1 MSNEECS
8 KTAVM
13 RPRQQVFQRLWVCHL
28 CHCEA
33 GVGGHECKV
42 NGRGVE
48 PERAY
53 SREDAHLTAKKYCVN
68 DVKEY
73 TEKHRLRD
81 YFEHCGKI
89 EGIQIRM
96 TEAVVRKEAFLL

>member
-1 MSNEECS
+1 MLKDCSNETQTTSVPEALGLS
-8 KTAVM
+8 S
-13 RPRQQVFQRLWVCHL
+13 

-53 SREDAHLTAKKYCVN
+53 SREDAHLTAKNIVLMMLKNTLRNIAYEIILNTV
-68 DVKEY
+68 
-73 TEKHRLRD
+73 EKLKG
-81 YFEHCGKI
+81 FKSE
-89 EGIQIRM
+89 
-96 TEAVVRKEAFLL
+96 

>member
-53 SREDAHLTAKKYCVN
+53 SREDAHLTAKNIVLMMLKNTLRNIAYEIILNTVEKL
-68 DVKEY
+68 KEFKS
-73 TEKHRLRD
+73 E
-81 YFEHCGKI
+81 
-89 EGIQIRM
+89 
-96 TEAVVRKEAFLL
+96 